1 MVPPDPNTIQMG
13 VWARVAQMIPGR
25 KSWQCRE
32 RFTRHVDPRIDRNNG
47 WTWEEDVRLVKAV
60 KRAGTYAW
68 VCIQSEAKCPGMDQL
83 EAELGFERIDQSDM
97 RIPSP
102 PLSDRSPSQ
111 NIIFRTEPT

>member
-1 MVPPDPNTIQMG
+1 MG

-68 VCIQSEAKCPGMDQL
+68 VCQCGILTS
-83 EAELGFERIDQSDM
+83 
-97 RIPSP
+97 
-102 PLSDRSPSQ
+102 LSDWSILSGLLTAPLIGQSSRG
-111 NIIFRTEPT
+111 F